1 MHSAGPLEE
10 KGFTMGAGRA
20 LTLTE
25 LQSQPEEG
33 WGGTETRVTTKE
45 PEHNMPVLVEEE
57 CASKISQSCV
67 FVKEENDIQFQEGWC
82 EGGYYG
88 NT

>member
-1 MHSAGPLEE
+1 
-10 KGFTMGAGRA
+10 MG
-20 LTLTE
+20 LK
-25 LQSQPEEG
+25 
-33 WGGTETRVTTKE
+33 TRVTTKE